1 MNPPSFELR
10 MTSEAQAQIEQIMED
25 SSKLGLQ
32 KQLKK
37 SLGHLS
43 NNPQHPG
50 LNSHPMA
57 SFEAVYKIKVFSSYV
72 QNSTPQAHRIL
83 WAYGPKPRQI
93 TILAVIPHY

>member
-1 MNPPSFELR
+1 MVQPSFELR
-10 MTSEAQAQIEQIMED
+10 MTSEAQLQIEQIIGD
-25 SSKLGLQ
+25 PARLGLQ

-57 SFEAVYKIKVFSSYV
+57 SFEAVYKI
-72 QNSTPQAHRIL
+72 NNTPQAHRIL

-93 TILAVIPHY
+93 TILTVIPHY